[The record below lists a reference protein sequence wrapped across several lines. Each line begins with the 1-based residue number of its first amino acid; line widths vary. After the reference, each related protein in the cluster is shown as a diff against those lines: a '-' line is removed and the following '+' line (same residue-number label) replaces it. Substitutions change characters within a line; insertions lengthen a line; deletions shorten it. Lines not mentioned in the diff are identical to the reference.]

1 MSLSFPLRDR
11 ILYTS
16 APAFIMGIVNATP
29 DSFYPGSRAGSVEDA
44 VERALQM
51 EAEGADIV
59 DIGGESS
66 RPGGA
71 YVSAEEELSRV
82 LPVIEGIRSRS
93 AVPISVDTR
102 KAAVMK
108 AALDAGADMCNDIS
122 ALEDDHALADLLAA
136 AGAPVV
142 LMHKKGTPDTMQL
155 DPRYADPAAEV
166 LSYLLERAEYAQTR
180 GIRKD
185 MIILD
190 PGIGFGKRKQD
201 NLALIAATRRFTAA
215 GYPVLM
221 ALSRKTCIGDMTGKP
236 VSHRLAGTLAANQ
249 IAVGL
254 GAQWLRVHDVGETRD
269 MLAVVQELQTYGI
282 H

>member
-201 NLALIAATRRFTAA
+201 NLALIAGTRRFTAA

-221 ALSRKTCIGDMTGKP
+221 ALSRKTFIGDMTGKP